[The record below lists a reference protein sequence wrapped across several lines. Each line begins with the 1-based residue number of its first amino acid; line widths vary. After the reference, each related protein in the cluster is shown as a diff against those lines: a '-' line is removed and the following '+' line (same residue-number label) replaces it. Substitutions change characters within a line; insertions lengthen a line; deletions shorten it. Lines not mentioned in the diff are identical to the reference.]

1 MARAIGATLTGGAN
15 VADMEVDGAAPQ
27 KVSTSGPRLARREA
41 YRTDKGFQVSRV
53 ALFTCETRL

>member
-1 MARAIGATLTGGAN
+1 
-15 VADMEVDGAAPQ
+15 MEVDGAAPQ